1 MNESPVFRRAKIL
14 CTLGPASRDPEV
26 FRALVEAGLDGVRVN
41 FSHSSHEQAVRA
53 VELARKVSR
62 EFGRAISVL
71 ADLQGPKI
79 RVGTLDSPLEI
90 ETGATYLAYPE
101 DESPG
106 LESPAGPVPI
116 PTTYPALATDLNP
129 GDRVL
134 FDDGRIALEVREIRG
149 SGVVLEALEGGT
161 LTSGKGIN
169 LPGTEIGAP
178 SLTQKD
184 REDARLALDLEV
196 DYIALSFIR
205 RPEDLDELRQ
215 LVDGRALLVAKIE
228 MAQALRNLHGILA
241 NADGVMVARGDLG
254 VELDFEEVPLV
265 QKRIL
270 RLTSRTAK
278 LGITATQMLESM
290 IVSSRPTRAE
300 VSDVANAL
308 LDGTDA
314 LMLSAET
321 AIGNYPVES
330 VSTMS
335 RIIRRIEREP
345 GIDEEGQGSPR
356 FRGLAP
362 VHHTVAGAVA
372 GAAAE
377 ATDRLG
383 APFLVTFTNS
393 GFTAWVQSAQR
404 LRVPILA
411 VTDQPR
417 TWTQLALAYG
427 VIPLLLEGE
436 ASYENMLETSRAFAR
451 EHGLGAEGDS
461 FVVTAGVPF
470 HTPGTTNYMR
480 VETL

>member
-1 MNESPVFRRAKIL
+1 MNETPAFRRAKIL

-41 FSHSSHEQAVRA
+41 FSHSSHDQATRA
-53 VELARKVSR
+53 VELARDASR
-62 EFGRAISVL
+62 QYGRAISVL

-90 ETGATYLAYPE
+90 ETGATYLAFPE
-101 DESPG
+101 NESPG
-106 LESPAGPVPI
+106 PADRAGAVPI
-116 PTTYPALATDLNP
+116 PTTYPELATDLGP

-134 FDDGRIALEVREIRG
+134 FDDGKIALSVTEIRDNR
-149 SGVVLEALEGGT
+149 VVLEALEGGI
-161 LTSGKGIN
+161 LSSGKGIN
-169 LPGTEIGAP
+169 LPGAEIGAP
-178 SLTQKD
+178 SLTDKD
-184 REDARLALDLEV
+184 REDARLALDLGV
-196 DYIALSFIR
+196 DYIALSFVR
-205 RPEDLDELRQ
+205 RPDDLDELRE

-270 RLTSRTAK
+270 RLTSKTAK

-300 VSDVANAL
+300 ASDVANAL
-308 LDGTDA
+308 LDRTDA
-314 LMLSAET
+314 VMLSAET
-321 AIGNYPVES
+321 AIGDYPVEA
-330 VSTMS
+330 VRTMS

-345 GIDEEGQGSPR
+345 GIDEDGQGSTR

-362 VHHTVAGAVA
+362 VHHTVAGAIA

-393 GFTAWVQSAQR
+393 GFTARVQSAQR
-404 LRVPILA
+404 LQVPILA
-411 VTDQPR
+411 VTDQQR
-417 TWTQLALAYG
+417 TFSQLALAYG
-427 VIPLLLEGE
+427 VVPLLVEEE
-436 ASYENMLETSRAFAR
+436 ASYDNMLETARSFAR
-451 EHGLGAEGDS
+451 EYGLGADGDS
-461 FVVTAGVPF
+461 FVVTAGIPF

>member
-1 MNESPVFRRAKIL
+1 MNESPAFRRAKIL
-14 CTLGPASRDPEV
+14 CTLGPASRDPVV
-26 FRALVEAGLDGVRVN
+26 FKSLVEAGLDGVRVN
-41 FSHSSHEQAVRA
+41 FSHSSHEQAARA
-53 VELARKVSR
+53 VELARSASR
-62 EFGRAISVL
+62 ESGRAISVL

-79 RVGTLDSPLEI
+79 RVGLLASPLEI

-101 DESPG
+101 DEVPG
-106 LESPAGPVPI
+106 PAESTGPVQI
-116 PTTYPALATDLNP
+116 PTTYPALATDLCP

-134 FDDGRIALEVREIRG
+134 FDDGKIELSVLEIQENRVL
-149 SGVVLEALEGGT
+149 LEALEGGP
-161 LTSGKGIN
+161 LRSGKGIN
-169 LPGTEIGAP
+169 LPGVEIGAP
-178 SLTQKD
+178 SLTEKD
-184 REDARLALDLEV
+184 REDARLALDLGV
-196 DYIALSFIR
+196 DYIALSFVR
-205 RPEDLDELRQ
+205 RPNDLDELRE
-215 LVDGRALLVAKIE
+215 LVAGRALLIAKIE

-270 RLTSRTAK
+270 RLTSRAAK

-314 LMLSAET
+314 VMLSAET
-321 AIGNYPVES
+321 AIGEYPVES
-330 VSTMS
+330 VSTMA
-335 RIIRRIEREP
+335 RIIQRIEREP
-345 GIDEEGQGSPR
+345 GIDEDGQVSTR

-404 LRVPILA
+404 LQVPILA

-417 TWTQLALAYG
+417 TFSQLALAYG
-427 VIPLLLEGE
+427 VVPLLLEAE
-436 ASYENMLETSRAFAR
+436 ASYDNMLESARVFAR
-451 EHGLGAEGDS
+451 QHGLGEEGAS

-480 VETL
+480 IETL

>member
-53 VELARKVSR
+53 VELVRDTSR

-101 DESPG
+101 DESPR
-106 LESPAGPVPI
+106 LVSPAGPVPI
-116 PTTYPALATDLNP
+116 PTTYPALATDLGP

-149 SGVVLEALEGGT
+149 SGVVLEALEGGP

-178 SLTQKD
+178 SLTRKD
-184 REDARLALDLEV
+184 REDAQLALDLEV

-228 MAQALRNLHGILA
+228 MSQALRNLHGILA

-321 AIGNYPVES
+321 AIGDYPVES

-404 LRVPILA
+404 LQVPILA

>member
-1 MNESPVFRRAKIL
+1 MNESPAFRRAKIL
-14 CTLGPASRDPEV
+14 CTLGPASRDPAV

-41 FSHSSHEQAVRA
+41 FSHSSHEQAVQA
-53 VELARKVSR
+53 VELARAASL
-62 EFGRAISVL
+62 ESGRAISVL

-79 RVGTLDSPLEI
+79 RVGVLASPFEI
-90 ETGATYLAYPE
+90 VTGATYLAYPE
-101 DESPG
+101 VEDSG
-106 LESPAGPVPI
+106 FANQGGAIPI
-116 PTTYPALATDLNP
+116 PTTYPDLATDLGP

-134 FDDGRIALEVREIRG
+134 FDDGKIALT
-149 SGVVLEALEGGT
+149 VLEIQDDRVLLQALEDGI
-161 LTSGKGIN
+161 LSSGKGIN
-169 LPGTEIGAP
+169 LPGAEIGAP
-178 SLTQKD
+178 SLTDKD
-184 REDARLALDLEV
+184 REDARLALDLGV

-205 RPEDLDELRQ
+205 RPDDLDELRQ

-241 NADGVMVARGDLG
+241 SADGVMVARGDLG

-270 RLTSRTAK
+270 RLTSKTAK

-290 IVSSRPTRAE
+290 ITSSRPTRAE

-321 AIGNYPVES
+321 AVGEYPVES
-330 VSTMS
+330 VRTMS

-345 GIDEEGQGSPR
+345 GIDEDGQGSAR

-404 LRVPILA
+404 LQVPILA

-417 TWTQLALAYG
+417 TFSQLALAYG
-427 VIPLLLEGE
+427 VVPLLLEAE
-436 ASYENMLETSRAFAR
+436 ASYDNMLDRARDFAR
-451 EHGLGAEGDS
+451 QHGLGEEGDS

-480 VETL
+480 IETL

>member
-1 MNESPVFRRAKIL
+1 MNESPAFRRAKIL
-14 CTLGPASRDPEV
+14 CTLGPASRDPDV
-26 FRALVEAGLDGVRVN
+26 FSALVEAGLDGVRVN
-41 FSHSSHEQAVRA
+41 FSHSTREQAARA
-53 VELARKVSR
+53 VELARDASR
-62 EFGRAISVL
+62 DCGRAISVL

-79 RVGTLDSPLEI
+79 RVGTLAVPLEI
-90 ETGATYLAYPE
+90 QPGMTFLAHPE
-101 DESPG
+101 DEPPG
-106 LESPAGPVPI
+106 PVGPAGPIPI
-116 PTTYPALATDLNP
+116 PTTYPELATDLGP

-134 FDDGRIALEVREIRG
+134 FDDGKIALTVSEIRDQ
-149 SGVVLEALEGGT
+149 GVLLEALEGGI

-178 SLTQKD
+178 SLTAKD
-184 REDARLALDLEV
+184 REDAQLALDLGV

-205 RPEDLDELRQ
+205 RPDDLDELRQ

-241 NADGVMVARGDLG
+241 GADGVMVARGDLG

-270 RLTSRTAK
+270 RLTSKTAK

-300 VSDVANAL
+300 ASDVANAL

-314 LMLSAET
+314 VMLSAET
-321 AIGNYPVES
+321 AIGDFPVES
-330 VSTMS
+330 VRTMS

-345 GIDEEGQGSPR
+345 GIDEEGQGSTR

-393 GFTAWVQSAQR
+393 GFTARVQSAQR
-404 LRVPILA
+404 LQVPILA

-417 TWTQLALAYG
+417 TWNQLALAYG
-427 VIPLLLEGE
+427 VVPLLLERE
-436 ASYENMLETSRAFAR
+436 ASYDNMLETAREFAR
-451 EHGLGAEGDS
+451 NNGLGAEGDS

>member
-1 MNESPVFRRAKIL
+1 MNESPAFRRAKIL

-41 FSHSSHEQAVRA
+41 FSHSSHEQAARA
-53 VELARKVSR
+53 IELARDTSR

-79 RVGTLDSPLEI
+79 RVGTLDSPLEV
-90 ETGATYLAYPE
+90 EAGGTYLVYPE
-101 DESPG
+101 NGSPG
-106 LESPAGPVPI
+106 LMNPAGPVPI
-116 PTTYPALATDLNP
+116 PTTYPELATDLGP

-134 FDDGRIALEVREIRG
+134 FDDGKIALAVREIQDQ
-149 SGVVLEALEGGT
+149 GVVLEALEGGT

-178 SLTQKD
+178 SLTDKD
-184 REDARLALDLEV
+184 REDARLALDLGV

-205 RPEDLDELRQ
+205 RPDDLDELRQ

-270 RLTSRTAK
+270 RLTSRAAK

-290 IVSSRPTRAE
+290 ILSSRPTRAE
-300 VSDVANAL
+300 ASDVANAL

-321 AIGNYPVES
+321 AVGDYPVES

-345 GIDEEGQGSPR
+345 GIDEEGQGGTR
-356 FRGLAP
+356 VRGLAP

-404 LRVPILA
+404 LQVPILA

-417 TWTQLALAYG
+417 TWNQLALAYG
-427 VIPLLLEGE
+427 VVPLLVEGD
-436 ASYENMLETSRAFAR
+436 ASYDNMLETSRVFAR
-451 EHGLGAEGDS
+451 DNGLGAEGDS

-480 VETL
+480 IETL

>member
-1 MNESPVFRRAKIL
+1 MNESPAFRRAKIL

-41 FSHSSHEQAVRA
+41 FSHSSHEQAARA
-53 VELARKVSR
+53 IELARDTSR

-79 RVGTLDSPLEI
+79 RVGTLDSPLEV
-90 ETGATYLAYPE
+90 EAGATYLVYPE
-101 DESPG
+101 DGSPG
-106 LESPAGPVPI
+106 LVNPAGPVPI
-116 PTTYPALATDLNP
+116 PTTYPELAMDLGP

-134 FDDGRIALEVREIRG
+134 FDDGKIALTVREIQDQ
-149 SGVVLEALEGGT
+149 GVVLEALEGGT

-178 SLTQKD
+178 SLTDKD
-184 REDARLALDLEV
+184 REDARLALDLGV

-205 RPEDLDELRQ
+205 RPDDLDELRQ

-270 RLTSRTAK
+270 RLTSRAAK

-290 IVSSRPTRAE
+290 ILSSRPTRAE
-300 VSDVANAL
+300 ASDVANAL

-321 AIGNYPVES
+321 AVGDYPVES

-345 GIDEEGQGSPR
+345 GIDEEGQGGTR
-356 FRGLAP
+356 VRGLAP

-404 LRVPILA
+404 LQVPILA

-417 TWTQLALAYG
+417 TWNQLALAYG
-427 VIPLLLEGE
+427 VVPLLVEGD
-436 ASYENMLETSRAFAR
+436 ASYDNMLETSRVFAR
-451 EHGLGAEGDS
+451 ENGLGAEGDS

-480 VETL
+480 IETL

>member
-53 VELARKVSR
+53 VDLARNTSR
-62 EFGRAISVL
+62 EVGRAISIL

-79 RVGTLDSPLEI
+79 RVGTLESPLEI
-90 ETGATYLAYPE
+90 ETGATYLVYPE
-101 DESPG
+101 VESP
-106 LESPAGPVPI
+106 EFVSPAGPVPI
-116 PTTYPALATDLNP
+116 PTTYPELATDLGP

-134 FDDGRIALEVREIRG
+134 FDDGKIALSVREILDQ
-149 SGVVLEALEGGT
+149 GVVLEALEGGT

-184 REDARLALDLEV
+184 REDARLALDLGV

-205 RPEDLDELRQ
+205 RPEDLDELRK

-300 VSDVANAL
+300 ASDVANAL

-321 AIGNYPVES
+321 AIGDYPVES

-345 GIDEEGQGSPR
+345 GIEEEGQGSTR

-404 LRVPILA
+404 LQVPILA
-411 VTDQPR
+411 VTDQLR

-427 VIPLLLEGE
+427 VVPLLLEGE
-436 ASYENMLETSRAFAR
+436 ASYENMLERSRVFAR
-451 EHGLGAEGDS
+451 EHGLGVEGDS

-480 VETL
+480 IETL

>member
-1 MNESPVFRRAKIL
+1 MNESPAFRRAKIL
-14 CTLGPASRDPEV
+14 CTLGPASRDPAV

-41 FSHSSHEQAVRA
+41 FSHTPHEQATRA
-53 VELARKVSR
+53 VELARSASR
-62 EFGRAISVL
+62 ESGRAISVL

-79 RVGTLDSPLEI
+79 RVGMLAAPLEI
-90 ETGATYLAYPE
+90 ETGASCLVYPE
-101 DESPG
+101 DQIPD
-106 LESPAGPVPI
+106 LEGASDLVPI
-116 PTTYPALATDLNP
+116 PTTYPDLATDLGP

-134 FDDGRIALEVREIRG
+134 FDDGKIALSVLEIRD
-149 SGVVLEALEGGT
+149 SHVLLEALEGGT
-161 LTSGKGIN
+161 LDSGKGIN

-178 SLTQKD
+178 SLTDKD
-184 REDARLALDLEV
+184 REDARLALDLGV
-196 DYIALSFIR
+196 DYIALSFVR
-205 RPEDLDELRQ
+205 RPDDLDELRE

-270 RLTSRTAK
+270 RLTSKTAK
-278 LGITATQMLESM
+278 LSITATQMLESM

-300 VSDVANAL
+300 ASDVANAL

-314 LMLSAET
+314 VMLSAET
-321 AIGNYPVES
+321 AVGEYPVES

-345 GIDEEGQGSPR
+345 GIDEEGQGSTR
-356 FRGLAP
+356 LRGLAP

-377 ATDRLG
+377 ATERLG

-404 LRVPILA
+404 LQVPILA
-411 VTDQPR
+411 ITDQPR
-417 TWTQLALAYG
+417 TFQQLALAYG
-427 VIPLLLEGE
+427 VVPLLLEAE
-436 ASYENMLETSRAFAR
+436 ASYDNMLEVARDFAR
-451 EHGLGAEGDS
+451 RRGLGEQGDS

-480 VETL
+480 IETL

>member
-106 LESPAGPVPI
+106 LVSPAGPVPI
-116 PTTYPALATDLNP
+116 PTTYPALATDLGP

-321 AIGNYPVES
+321 AIGDYPVES

>member
-116 PTTYPALATDLNP
+116 PTTYPALATDLGP